1 MSTNIH
7 ETTCEL
13 PLELKR
19 KYVISRKL
27 GAGACGE
34 VRLLFTKDSSKMFA
48 IKIIQKNY
56 FSTGN
61 GNFFNNPV
69 NIKNEVEIL
78 KKLRHVSLS
87 ILIISFLCNLNTN
100 GVSNFCFS
108 PV

>member
-7 ETTCEL
+7 ETACEL
-13 PLELKR
+13 PLELKQ

-69 NIKNEVEIL
+69 SIKNEVEIL
-78 KKLRHVSLS
+78 KKLKHVSSS
-87 ILIISFLCNLNTN
+87 ILTVSFLYR
-100 GVSNFCFS
+100 S
-108 PV
+108 

>member
-1 MSTNIH
+1 MNIH
-7 ETTCEL
+7 EIACEL
-13 PLELKR
+13 PIELNQ

-34 VRLLFTKDSSKMFA
+34 VRLLFTKNDSRMFA

-61 GNFFNNPV
+61 GNIFNNPV

-78 KKLRHVSLS
+78 KKLRHVSFNIYAAS
-87 ILIISFLCNLNTN
+87 PLCCLYTN
-100 GVSNFCFS
+100 GFSDFCFS